1 MAKAEEIRVPELGES
16 VLEATVIRWL
26 KKEGDAVQAGEPVL
40 ELETDKVNLEVG
52 SEWAGVLQEIRVEQG
67 QDVQVGDVLA
77 LINTDAEPAP
87 KAESPAEPPASKGAS
102 RQEETG
108 SAMGGD
114 GPRPSEPERKPGPD
128 EKAATEAAPVPR
140 EKPRKRE
147 TRATPVAQQMARE
160 AGIDLT
166 QVEGSGRDGR
176 VTKAD
181 LEAHIAGR
189 EREPQEN
196 TAETVERGER
206 RVERVRMSRRR
217 RTIAQRMVEAQR
229 TAAMLTTFNE
239 IDMGAVMALRRRRNP
254 AFEERHGV
262 KLGITSFFI
271 KAAVAALQEFPR
283 LNAELDG
290 DEMVL
295 KRFYDIGVA
304 IGDEKG
310 LVVPVL
316 RDADAMSFPE
326 IEVRINAL
334 VEKTRQGDLAI
345 EDLRGGTF
353 TITNGGVFGS
363 LLSTPILNP
372 PQVAI
377 LGLHRIE
384 DRPIA
389 REGAVEIHPMMYV
402 ALSYDHRIVDG
413 REAVQFLARVKEYIE
428 DPSLLLLEI

>member
-26 KKEGDAVQAGEPVL
+26 KKEGDAVQAGEPLL

-67 QDVQVGDVLA
+67 QDVQVGEVLA
-77 LINTDAEPAP
+77 LIDTEAEPAP
-87 KAESPAEPPASKGAS
+87 KAGPPVETPTSEEPS
-102 RQEETG
+102 RQEESG
-108 SAMGGD
+108 RGMGEEQGL
-114 GPRPSEPERKPGPD
+114 PGPEGKPRTD
-128 EKAATEAAPVPR
+128 EKTPAEAVRAPR
-140 EKPRKRE
+140 EKPGKTE
-147 TRATPVAQQMARE
+147 AQATPVAQQMARE
-160 AGIDLT
+160 AGIDLAR
-166 QVEGSGRDGR
+166 VEGSGPNGR
-176 VTKAD
+176 ITKAD
-181 LEAHIAGR
+181 IAAHIAALRRGT
-189 EREPQEN
+189 EEKSAK
-196 TAETVERGER
+196 TAEPGER
-206 RVERVRMSRRR
+206 REERVRMSRRR
-217 RTIAQRMVEAQR
+217 RTIAERMIEAQR
-229 TAAMLTTFNE
+229 SAAMLTTFNE

-295 KRFYDIGVA
+295 KRYYDIGVA

-316 RDADAMSFPE
+316 RDADSMSFPE

-389 REGAVEIHPMMYV
+389 RDGEVEIHPMMYV

-413 REAVQFLARVKEYIE
+413 REAVQFLARIKEYIE